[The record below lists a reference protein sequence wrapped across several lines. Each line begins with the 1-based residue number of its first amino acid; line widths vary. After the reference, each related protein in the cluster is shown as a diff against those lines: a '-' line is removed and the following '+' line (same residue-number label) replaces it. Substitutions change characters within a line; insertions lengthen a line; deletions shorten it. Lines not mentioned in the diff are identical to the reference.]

1 MMPTNTRM
9 STNVLRLSLAA
20 LLVASAACSRE
31 SLLEVETPDQIVPG
45 DAATTAGAAA
55 LYAAAQGNFINFY
68 GGTTL
73 VGANM
78 YGGILTDELIN
89 ARPGGDHLDQRAFNE
104 NTFPNRAWDNF
115 SQAYTQLVRGRAALM
130 AYTADDAVRTTRVGR
145 LFGLSGLTLTIGGE
159 LFCNGVPLSNVNDI
173 ETEFTL
179 VNNAE
184 MFERSLAQSD
194 SSLATLSRSAGD
206 LPYRYLARVAKA
218 RALVDLGRYA
228 DAAAIVG
235 AGGDGSGSEPVPTD
249 FQLNA
254 EYSATT
260 LANGVYDWM
269 VGTANFGPADKEG
282 INGLDFRSA
291 DDPRVVVSKTSKN
304 GQDGNTQVFM
314 LQGYPTGGSP
324 TRLVTGIEARLI
336 EAEAA
341 LKAGNTDRYLS
352 ALNEARSNAG
362 VRANWSIPA
371 GALPALTD
379 PGSAAARV
387 DLLFRERAFWLY
399 LTTHRVGDLRR
410 LVRQYERPSETVWP
424 TGAYFKGGTYGT
436 DMNITPS
443 NAERNN
449 PLYQGCTDRN
459 P

>member
-1 MMPTNTRM
+1 MTANI
-9 STNVLRLSLAA
+9 LRLSLAA
-20 LLVASAACSRE
+20 LLVASTACSRE
-31 SLLEVETPDQIVPG
+31 SLLEVATPDQIVPS
-45 DAATTAGAAA
+45 DAATPAGAAA
-55 LYAAAQGNFINFY
+55 LYAAAMGNFINFY

-73 VGANM
+73 MGANL

-89 ARPGGDHLDQRAFNE
+89 ARPGADHLDQRAFNE

-115 SQAYTQLVRGRAALM
+115 SQAYTQLVRGRAALV

-145 LFGLSGLTLTIGGE
+145 LHGLSGLTLAIGGE
-159 LFCNGVPLSNVNDI
+159 LFCNGVPLSNVNDV
-173 ETEFTL
+173 EPEFTL

-184 MFERSLAQSD
+184 MFERAVAQAD
-194 SSLATLSRSAGD
+194 SSLATLSSSAGD
-206 LPYRYLARVAKA
+206 LPYRYLARVTKA

-228 DAAAIVG
+228 DAAAAVG
-235 AGGDGSGSEPVPTD
+235 AGGDGGGSARIPTD
-249 FQLNA
+249 FELSA

-260 LANGVYDWM
+260 LANGIYDWT
-269 VGTANFGPADKEG
+269 VGTANFGPAEKEG
-282 INGLDFRSA
+282 GNGLNFRSA
-291 DDPRVVVSKTSKN
+291 DDPRVVVSKTARN
-304 GQDGNTQVFM
+304 GQDGNTQIFAV
-314 LQGYPTGGSP
+314 QGYPTGGSP
-324 TRLVTGIEARLI
+324 TRLVTGVEARLI

-341 LKAGNTDRYLS
+341 LKAGNSAGYLA
-352 ALNEARSNAG
+352 ALNEARSDAE
-362 VRANWSIPA
+362 VRASWSIPN
-371 GALPALTD
+371 GTLPPLVD
-379 PGSAAARV
+379 PGSDAARI
-387 DLLFRERAFWLY
+387 DLLFRERAFWMY

-410 LVRQYERPSETVWP
+410 LVRQYERPAETVWP